1 MRVTPVTNTITP
13 SRRSVASITLSVAA
27 IGLAIVGII
36 MNGLF
41 ARTHGSTD
49 IAGWLFLAFGVV
61 ADLTALAMPS
71 CAARLWAARQRAAA
85 AMAWVVWAMAFAYA
99 LTEGIGFVSTNIK
112 DVTLDPKTEAAIRVV
127 AWVSGGHLHP
137 TGDDFAM
144 LLLILL
150 ALLPQLGGILLM
162 VAMPPDFR
170 RG

>member
-13 SRRSVASITLSVAA
+13 SRRSVASVALSVAA

-61 ADLTALAMPS
+61 ADLTSLAMPS

-85 AMAWVVWAMAFAYA
+85 AMAWVVWATAFAYA
-99 LTEGIGFVSTNIK
+99 LTEGIGFVSPNTSMTSPIATTSSRNGK
-112 DVTLDPKTEAAIRVV
+112 RKRRNHASRFPRCSV
-127 AWVSGGHLHP
+127 A
-137 TGDDFAM
+137 
-144 LLLILL
+144 
-150 ALLPQLGGILLM
+150 
-162 VAMPPDFR
+162 
-170 RG
+170 

>member
-49 IAGWLFLAFGVV
+49 IAGWLFLAFGVI

-71 CAARLWAARQRAAA
+71 CAARLWEARQRAAA
-85 AMAWVVWAMAFAYA
+85 AMAWVVWAVAFAYA
-99 LTEGIGFVSTNIK
+99 LTEAIGFVSTNIK
-112 DVTLDPKTEAAIRVV
+112 DVTLDPKTEAAV

-150 ALLPQLGGILLM
+150 ALLPQLGGLLLM